1 MSGNADVSILP
12 SATPVELSSAAADDP
27 QSGTALCLSG
37 GGYRAMLYHV
47 GSLWRLNEL
56 GLLRN
61 LDRISSVSGGSIT
74 AAVLGLHWHRLAF
87 GAGAGD
93 VAAEFVPEVV
103 TPIRSLASRTIDT
116 SSILGGI
123 FSPDSIGE
131 KVEDAYETHLFD
143 DATLQ
148 NLPEDPPRFVFNAT
162 NVQSGSLWRFSKPFM
177 ADARVGRVDAPDTKL
192 ASVVAASSAFPPFLS
207 PCDLELDPATVAPM
221 EGTDLNHPPFTEKAV
236 LTDGGVY
243 DNLGLETA
251 WKRCRTILVSDGGG
265 RFADDARPSRDWL
278 RHSVRI
284 LEIVDHQVRSLRVRQ
299 LIDAYRRGSR
309 LGAYWGIR
317 GDAENTGVPGALACP
332 LARTAVL
339 ADTPTRLAEL
349 PDATQEGLINWGY
362 ASCDVALR
370 RFVNPA
376 LPAPTN
382 FPYPAVG
389 VG

>member
-1 MSGNADVSILP
+1 MSGNADASILP
-12 SATPVELSSAAADDP
+12 SASAVELTSAAAGDP
-27 QSGTALCLSG
+27 QSGMALCLSG

-56 GLLRN
+56 GILRH

-87 GAGAGD
+87 GAGD
-93 VAAEFVPEVV
+93 VATQFVAEVV

-116 SSILGGI
+116 GSILGGI

-131 KVEDAYETHLFD
+131 KVEEAYGTHLFG

-148 NLPEDPPRFVFNAT
+148 SLPDDPPRFVFNAT
-162 NVQSGSLWRFSKPFM
+162 NVQSGSLWRFSKPYM
-177 ADARVGRVDAPDTKL
+177 ADARVGRVDAPDVKL
-192 ASVVAASSAFPPFLS
+192 ATAVAASSAFPPFLS
-207 PCDLELDPATVAPM
+207 PFELDLDPAHVDPM
-221 EGTDLNHPPFTEKAV
+221 EGTDLNHAPFTERAV

-251 WKRCRTILVSDGGG
+251 WKRCRMILVSDGGG
-265 RFADDARPSRDWL
+265 RFEAAARPHSDWV

-284 LEIVDHQVRSLRVRQ
+284 LEIIDHQVRSLRVRQ
-299 LIDAYRRGSR
+299 LIDAYRHRRR

-317 GDAENTGVPGALACP
+317 GDAEHTGVPGALHCP
-332 LARTAVL
+332 VASTSRL

-349 PDATQEGLINWGY
+349 PDATQERLINWGY
-362 ASCDVALR
+362 ASCDVAVR
-370 RFVNPA
+370 RFVDPA
-376 LPAPTN
+376 LPAPNN
-382 FPYPAVG
+382 FPYPAEG